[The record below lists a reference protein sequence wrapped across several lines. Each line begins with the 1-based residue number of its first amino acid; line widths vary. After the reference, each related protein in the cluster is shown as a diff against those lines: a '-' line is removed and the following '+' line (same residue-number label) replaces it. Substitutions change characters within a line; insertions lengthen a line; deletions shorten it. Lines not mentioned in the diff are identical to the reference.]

1 MTKIVILFALLL
13 CMIPIEDTSGS
24 TLSDTDIFNAATIPA
39 HLLADAN
46 AVIRIDERQFSSN
59 RPGNGRLEVRRVVTV
74 LNPEGRNFSIIQ
86 IPYEPFMNVS
96 RISGT
101 IYDAEGNRIRRIR
114 GREIRD
120 EPAVS
125 MISLAEDSRV
135 KIIEM
140 THTSYPYTIEIEY
153 RYDFSSF
160 INFPMW
166 APVNPFASL
175 EHALYEVIVPE
186 DMPIRYASRNFNDG
200 DEKPTIT
207 ENGRNRHYLWS
218 LSNVNR
224 PLRQAL
230 SPTWHELNP
239 QLIVSSNEF
248 EFEGYSGNLEN
259 WEVFGKWFHELWD
272 GRTELTYYDRQ
283 LVAQLTNGLDD
294 KREIVSVLYRHLQG
308 NTRYISIQLGIGGFQ
323 TESASATSRNRYG
336 DCKALTNYLLAMLL
350 EAGIEAYPALILSGN
365 PGVDI
370 ITEIPNQGF
379 NHVILYIPLESGDMW
394 IESTSSVFPP
404 GYIGRGNAGKYTLI
418 FSEEG
423 GRLTRTPEYS
433 YAVNTQI
440 RNGAVRL
447 SLNGNAT
454 AEVSTTYREVQ
465 TEHVLF
471 NLVRANQRDQQRY
484 LSDMIRIPRFE
495 LSDFTFISSDSEAE
509 VTLHLSLDLP
519 SVATVAGNRIFLRP
533 NLMERRRYQ
542 LPPVTFRSLP
552 ARLSYPYHDTDI
564 ITWTLPRGFNIEAL
578 PEQTIIETDFASF
591 SSKITFDQND
601 RELTLYREIKVK
613 KDYFEPHEYDDLRQF
628 FDQVSRADN
637 AQVVLAR
644 NLY

>member
-1 MTKIVILFALLL
+1 MTKIVIPFVLLL
-13 CMIPIEDTSGS
+13 FFMPTEHVNGVTSN
-24 TLSDTDIFNAATIPA
+24 DTDIFNAATIPA
-39 HLLADAN
+39 HLLTDAN
-46 AVIRIDERQFSSN
+46 AVIRTDERQFTSN
-59 RPGNGRLEVRRVVTV
+59 RPGNGRLDVRRVVTV

-86 IPYEPFMNVS
+86 IPYEPFMSVS

-101 IYDAEGNRIRRIR
+101 IYDAEGNRVRRIR

-160 INFPMW
+160 INFPSW
-166 APVNPFASL
+166 SPISPFASL
-175 EHALYEVIVPE
+175 EHAHYEVIVPE
-186 DMPIRYASRNFNDG
+186 DMPVMYTSRNFSDG
-200 DEKPTIT
+200 TDKPEIT
-207 ENGRNRHYLWS
+207 ENGRNKHYLWT
-218 LSNVNR
+218 LSNINR
-224 PLRQAL
+224 PLREAL
-230 SPTWHELNP
+230 SPTWSEINP

-248 EFEGYSGNLEN
+248 EFEGYSGSLEN
-259 WEVFGKWFHELWD
+259 WEEFGKWFHGLWD
-272 GRTELTYYDRQ
+272 GRTGLTYYDRQ
-283 LVAQLTNGLDD
+283 LVAELTDGLEDE
-294 KREIVSVLYRHLQG
+294 RVIVSVLYSHLQG

-323 TESASATSRNRYG
+323 TETAIATSRNRYG

-370 ITEIPNQGF
+370 ITDIPNQGF
-379 NHVILYIPLESGDMW
+379 NHVILYIPLDSGDMW

-404 GYIGRGNAGKYTLI
+404 GYIGLGNAGKYTLI

-423 GRLTRTPEYS
+423 GYLTKTPEYS
-433 YAVNTQI
+433 YNLNTQV
-440 RNGAVRL
+440 RKGTVRL

-465 TEHVLF
+465 TEHLLF
-471 NLVRANQRDQQRY
+471 NLVRANQRDQERF

-495 LSDFTFISSDSEAE
+495 LTNFEFTLSDSEAE
-509 VTLHLSLDLP
+509 VTLDLSLDLP
-519 SVATVAGNRIFLRP
+519 SVATVAGNRIFLKP

-542 LPPVTFRSLP
+542 LPPVTFRTLP

-564 ITWTLPRGFNIEAL
+564 ITWTLPGGFNIEAL
-578 PEQTIIETDFASF
+578 PEQTIVETEFATFISE
-591 SSKITFDQND
+591 ITFDQSE
-601 RELTLYREIKVK
+601 RALTLQREIKVK
-613 KDYFEPHEYDDLRQF
+613 KSYFEPHEYDALRQF

-644 NLY
+644 N